1 MLDFGSTTKGKHPV
15 DAIHFMA
22 QHGVLKMSYKI
33 NTENWELKY
42 RKIYKF
48 IAIIKTPSG

>member
-22 QHGVLKMSYKI
+22 QHGVLKMRYI
-33 NTENWELKY
+33 LTNV
-42 RKIYKF
+42 F
-48 IAIIKTPSG
+48 F